1 MLLKNEKDTQ
11 LFARKLVKFSKGS
24 NIVICLNGNLGAG
37 KTTFSRYFI
46 QEYLKDAKIKEIPSP
61 TFTLL
66 QVYEYRNIKINHF
79 DFYRLNSAAELVE
92 LNFME
97 STFDDVCL
105 IEWSDKFKEI
115 LPTDRIEI
123 IFKILKNNNRNVD
136 IKKFG
141 RFKNLK
147 IDG

>member
-1 MLLKNEKDTQ
+1 MLLKNERDTQ

-24 NIVICLNGNLGAG
+24 NIVICLNGNLGSG

-66 QVYEYRNIKINHF
+66 QVYEHRNIKINHF

-97 STFDDVCL
+97 CTFDDACL
-105 IEWSDKFKEI
+105 IEWSDKFKEN
-115 LPTDRIEI
+115 LPSDRI
-123 IFKILKNNNRNVD
+123 
-136 IKKFG
+136 
-141 RFKNLK
+141 
-147 IDG
+147 

>member
-1 MLLKNEKDTQ
+1 MLLKNERDTQ
-11 LFARKLVKFSKGS
+11 QFARKLVKFSTGNS
-24 NIVICLNGNLGAG
+24 IVICLNGNLGSG

-46 QEYLKDAKIKEIPSP
+46 QAYLKDAKIKEIPSP

-66 QVYEYRNIKINHF
+66 QVYEHDNIKINHF
-79 DFYRLNSAAELVE
+79 DFYRLNSALELVE

-105 IEWSDKFKEI
+105 IEWSNKFKEV

-123 IFKILKNNNRNVD
+123 IFKILKNNTRNVE

-141 RFKNLK
+141 RFKNIK
-147 IDG
+147 FDE

>member
-1 MLLKNEKDTQ
+1 MLLKNERDTQ
-11 LFARKLVKFSKGS
+11 LFARKLVKFSKGR
-24 NIVICLNGNLGAG
+24 NIVICLNGNLGSG

-115 LPTDRIEI
+115 LPSDRIEI

-136 IKKFG
+136 IKKLG

>member
-1 MLLKNEKDTQ
+1 MLLKNERDTQ
-11 LFARKLVKFSKGS
+11 LFARKLVKFSKGK
-24 NIVICLNGNLGAG
+24 NIVICLNGNLGSG

-46 QEYLKDAKIKEIPSP
+46 QEYLKEAKINEIPSP

-66 QVYEYRNIKINHF
+66 QVYEHNNIKINHF
-79 DFYRLNSAAELVE
+79 DFYRLNTAAELVE

-97 STFDDVCL
+97 STFDDACL

-115 LPTDRIEI
+115 LPTDRVEI

>member
-1 MLLKNEKDTQ
+1 MNIEILK
-11 LFARKLVKFSKGS
+11 LIIL
-24 NIVICLNGNLGAG
+24 I
-37 KTTFSRYFI
+37 FI
-46 QEYLKDAKIKEIPSP
+46 DLIQP
-61 TFTLL
+61 
-66 QVYEYRNIKINHF
+66 
-79 DFYRLNSAAELVE
+79 AELVE

-97 STFDDVCL
+97 STFDDACL

-115 LPTDRIEI
+115 LPSDRIEI

>member
-1 MLLKNEKDTQ
+1 MLLKNERDTQ
-11 LFARKLVKFSKGS
+11 LFARKLVKFSKGR
-24 NIVICLNGNLGAG
+24 NIVICLNGNLGSG

-97 STFDDVCL
+97 SIFDDACL

-115 LPTDRIEI
+115 LPSDRIEI

-136 IKKFG
+136 VKKFG

>member
-1 MLLKNEKDTQ
+1 MLLINERDTQ
-11 LFARKLVKFSKGS
+11 QFARKLVKFSIGIK
-24 NIVICLNGNLGAG
+24 IVICLNGNLGSG

-46 QEYLKDAKIKEIPSP
+46 QEYLKEAKINEIPSP

-66 QVYEYRNIKINHF
+66 QVYEHNDIKINHF
-79 DFYRLNSAAELVE
+79 DFYRLNTAAELVE

-105 IEWSDKFKEI
+105 IEWSDKFKEV

-123 IFKILKNNNRNVD
+123 KFKILKNNTRNVE

-141 RFKNLK
+141 RFKNIK

>member
-1 MLLKNEKDTQ
+1 MLLKNERDTQ
-11 LFARKLVKFSKGS
+11 LFARKLVKFSKSS
-24 NIVICLNGNLGAG
+24 NIVICLNGNLGSG

-123 IFKILKNNNRNVD
+123 IFKILKNNNRSVD

-141 RFKNLK
+141 KFKNLK

>member
-1 MLLKNEKDTQ
+1 MLLKNERDTQ

-24 NIVICLNGNLGAG
+24 NIVICLNGNLGSG

-66 QVYEYRNIKINHF
+66 QVYEHNNIKINHF

-97 STFDDVCL
+97 STLDDACL

-115 LPTDRIEI
+115 LPSDRIEI

-141 RFKNLK
+141 KFKNLK

>member
-1 MLLKNEKDTQ
+1 MLLKNERDTQ

-24 NIVICLNGNLGAG
+24 NIVICLNGNLGSG

-66 QVYEYRNIKINHF
+66 QVYEHNNIKINHF

-92 LNFME
+92 LNFLE
-97 STFDDVCL
+97 SIFDDVCL
-105 IEWSDKFKEI
+105 IEWSNKFKEV
-115 LPTDRIEI
+115 LPTNRIEI
-123 IFKILKNNNRNVD
+123 MFKILKNNNRNVS

-141 RFKNLK
+141 IFKNIK

>member
-1 MLLKNEKDTQ
+1 MLLKNERDTQ
-11 LFARKLVKFSKGS
+11 LFATKLVKFSKGS
-24 NIVICLNGNLGAG
+24 NIVICLNGNLGSG

-66 QVYEYRNIKINHF
+66 QVYEHSNIRINHF

-105 IEWSDKFKEI
+105 IEWSDKFKEV
-115 LPTDRIEI
+115 LPADRIEI
-123 IFKILKNNNRNVD
+123 FFKILKNNNRNVYV
-136 IKKFG
+136 KKFG
-141 RFKNLK
+141 SFKNLK

>member
-1 MLLKNEKDTQ
+1 MLLKNERDTQ

-24 NIVICLNGNLGAG
+24 NIVICLNGNLGSG

-66 QVYEYRNIKINHF
+66 QVYEHSNIRINHF

-105 IEWSDKFKEI
+105 IEWSDKFKEV
-115 LPTDRIEI
+115 LPADRIEI
-123 IFKILKNNNRNVD
+123 FFKILKNNNRNVD
-136 IKKFG
+136 VKKFG
-141 RFKNLK
+141 SFKNLK

>member
-1 MLLKNEKDTQ
+1 MLLKNERDTQ

-24 NIVICLNGNLGAG
+24 NIVICLNGNLGSG

-66 QVYEYRNIKINHF
+66 QVYEYKNIKINHF
-79 DFYRLNSAAELVE
+79 DFYRLNSAAELFE
-92 LNFME
+92 LNFTE

-141 RFKNLK
+141 KFKNLK

>member
-11 LFARKLVKFSKGS
+11 FLARKLVKFSKGS
-24 NIVICLNGNLGAG
+24 NIVICLNGNLGSG

-66 QVYEYRNIKINHF
+66 QAYEHNNIKINHF

-92 LNFME
+92 LNFLE
-97 STFDDVCL
+97 STPL
-105 IEWSDKFKEI
+105 
-115 LPTDRIEI
+115 
-123 IFKILKNNNRNVD
+123 
-136 IKKFG
+136 
-141 RFKNLK
+141 
-147 IDG
+147 

>member
-1 MLLKNEKDTQ
+1 MLLKNERDTQ
-11 LFARKLVKFSKGS
+11 LFARKLVKFSEGS
-24 NIVICLNGNLGAG
+24 NVVICLNGNLGSG

-66 QVYEYRNIKINHF
+66 QVYEYKNIKINHF

-97 STFDDVCL
+97 STFDDACL

-115 LPTDRIEI
+115 LPSDRIEI

-136 IKKFG
+136 IKKYG
-141 RFKNLK
+141 KFKNLK
-147 IDG
+147 LDG

>member
-1 MLLKNEKDTQ
+1 MLLKNERDTQ
-11 LFARKLVKFSKGS
+11 LFAQKLVKLSNGN
-24 NIVICLNGNLGAG
+24 NIVICLNGGLGSG

-66 QVYEYRNIKINHF
+66 QVYEHRNFKINHF
-79 DFYRLNSAAELVE
+79 DFYRLNSSEELVE

-105 IEWSDKFKEI
+105 VEWSDKFKEV
-115 LPTDRIEI
+115 LPADRIEI
-123 IFKILKNNNRNVD
+123 KFKILKNNTRDVN

-141 RFKNLK
+141 RFKNIQ
-147 IDG
+147 IDE

>member
-1 MLLKNEKDTQ
+1 MLLKNERDTQ
-11 LFARKLVKFSKGS
+11 LFARKLVKFSAGN
-24 NIVICLNGNLGAG
+24 NIVICLNGNLGSG

-66 QVYEYRNIKINHF
+66 QVYEYNNIKINHF

-92 LNFME
+92 LNFLE

-105 IEWSDKFKEI
+105 IEWSDKFKAV
-115 LPTDRIEI
+115 LPTNRIEI
-123 IFKILKNNNRNVD
+123 IFKILKNNTRNVS

-141 RFKNLK
+141 IFKNMK
-147 IDG
+147 IDE

>member
-1 MLLKNEKDTQ
+1 MLLKNERDTQ
-11 LFARKLVKFSKGS
+11 FFARRLVNFSKGS
-24 NIVICLNGNLGAG
+24 NIVICLNGNLGSG

-79 DFYRLNSAAELVE
+79 DFYRLTSAAELVE
-92 LNFME
+92 LNFIE

-105 IEWSDKFKEI
+105 IEWSDKFKEV
-115 LPTDRIEI
+115 LPADRIEI
-123 IFKILKNNNRNVD
+123 IFKILKNNTRNVV
-136 IKKFG
+136 IKKYG
-141 RFKNLK
+141 IFKNIK
-147 IDG
+147 IDE

>member
-1 MLLKNEKDTQ
+1 MLLKNERDTQ
-11 LFARKLVKFSKGS
+11 LFARKLVKFSKGR
-24 NIVICLNGNLGAG
+24 NIVICLNGNLGSG

-66 QVYEYRNIKINHF
+66 QIYEHKNIKINHF

-97 STFDDVCL
+97 STFDDACL

-115 LPTDRIEI
+115 LP
-123 IFKILKNNNRNVD
+123 
-136 IKKFG
+136 
-141 RFKNLK
+141 
-147 IDG
+147 

>member
-1 MLLKNEKDTQ
+1 MLLKNERDTQ
-11 LFARKLVKFSKGS
+11 LFARRLVKFSKGS
-24 NIVICLNGNLGAG
+24 NIVICLNGNLGSG

-46 QEYLKDAKIKEIPSP
+46 QEYLEDAKIKEIPSP

-97 STFDDVCL
+97 STFDDACL

-115 LPTDRIEI
+115 LPSDRIEI
-123 IFKILKNNNRNVD
+123 MFKILKNNNRNVD
-136 IKKFG
+136 INKFG

>member
-1 MLLKNEKDTQ
+1 MLLKNESDTK

-24 NIVICLNGNLGAG
+24 NIVICLNGNLGSG

-66 QVYEYRNIKINHF
+66 QVYEHRNIKINHF

-97 STFDDVCL
+97 STFDDACL